1 MPDPDFITF
10 QRLPGPPEVL
20 LLRQANGRVL
30 RLAGEITARGA
41 IGDVVALVAQA
52 GWAGELVVLS
62 VDAAAGP
69 ARWRSRSLFFE
80 GGNILGA
87 QTSLPSERI
96 GPLLQRLG
104 HLDQRQVETIEAS
117 LQAAPGGRRFGEVA
131 VQLGLVSRERL
142 FEVIGLQIKEIAFA
156 MFLVERGTLY
166 FLEGYEP
173 DRVATQHRLG
183 ANSLLMESLQRM
195 DETSYFR
202 ERIPS
207 DDHVPVPV
215 TGRGDPQ
222 PDLVPYWRACDGKRS
237 VREVARRCSRPAFD
251 VLRALCQLAQMGF
264 VRIKPP
270 GPGGPT
276 ELVGIFN
283 DAMGII
289 FQVAQRASVTGV
301 VRQHLAGFS
310 ASLPVYAQLFAGAG
324 PGEDGRVD
332 ADRVAENL
340 RALEGEAQEK
350 VLAERLY
357 PYVAYALFAV
367 GSLVAKE
374 DERLLAEQVSPL
386 IKRLAPGGQ
395 SG

>member
-1 MPDPDFITF
+1 M
-10 QRLPGPPEVL
+10 L
-20 LLRQANGRVL
+20 LLRQTGGRVL

-80 GGNILGA
+80 SGNILGA
-87 QTSLPSERI
+87 QTTVPSERI

-104 HLDQRQVETIEAS
+104 HLDERQMEAIEAS
-117 LQAAPGGRRFGEVA
+117 LQVTPGGRRFGEVA
-131 VQLGLVSRERL
+131 VQLGVVTRERL
-142 FEVIGLQIKEIAFA
+142 FEVIGLQVKEIAFA
-156 MFLVERGTLY
+156 MLMVERGTLY

-173 DRVATQHRLG
+173 ERVATQHRLG

-202 ERIPS
+202 ERIPT
-207 DDHVPVPV
+207 DEHVPVPAG
-215 TGRGDPQ
+215 GRGEPQ
-222 PDLVPYWRACDGKRS
+222 ADLLPFWRACDGKRS
-237 VREVARRCSRPAFD
+237 VREVARRCSRPTFD
-251 VLRALCQLAQMGF
+251 VLRALCALAQAGF
-264 VRIKPP
+264 VRIKGP

-276 ELVGIFN
+276 ELVGMFN

-289 FQVAQRASVTGV
+289 FQVAQRASVTSV

-310 ASLPVYAQLFAGAG
+310 ASLPIYAQLFAGAG

-332 ADRVAENL
+332 AERVTENL
-340 RALEGEAQEK
+340 RALEGEAREN

-374 DERLLAEQVSPL
+374 DERLLAEQVAPL
-386 IKRLAPGGQ
+386 IRRLAPAGEGG
-395 SG
+395 

>member
-62 VDAAAGP
+62 VDADAGT

-80 GGNILGA
+80 SGNILGA
-87 QTSLPSERI
+87 QTTVPSERI

-104 HLDQRQVETIEAS
+104 HLDQRQLDTIEAS
-117 LQAAPGGRRFGEVA
+117 LQSAPGGRRFGEVA
-131 VQLGLVSRERL
+131 VQLGVVSRERL

-166 FLEGYEP
+166 FLEGFDP

-202 ERIPS
+202 ERIPT

-215 TGRGDPQ
+215 AGRGDPQ
-222 PDLVPYWRACDGKRS
+222 ADLVLYWRACDGQRS
-237 VREVARRCSRPAFD
+237 VREVARRCSRPTFE
-251 VLRALCQLAQMGF
+251 VLRALCQLAQSGF
-264 VRIKPP
+264 VRIKSP

-289 FQVAQRASVTGV
+289 FQIAQRASVTGV

-332 ADRVAENL
+332 AERVTGNL
-340 RALEGEAQEK
+340 RALEGEAREK
-350 VLAERLY
+350 ALAERLY

-367 GSLVAKE
+367 GSLVSKE
-374 DERLLAEQVSPL
+374 DERLLAEQVAPL
-386 IKRLAPGGQ
+386 IRRLAPGSEPG
-395 SG
+395 